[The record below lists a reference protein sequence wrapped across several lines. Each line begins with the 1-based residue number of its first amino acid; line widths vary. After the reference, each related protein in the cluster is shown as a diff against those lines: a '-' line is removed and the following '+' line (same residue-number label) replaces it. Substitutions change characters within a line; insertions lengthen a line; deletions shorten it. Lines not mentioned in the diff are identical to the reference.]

1 MSNGIRPE
9 ELIAVVY
16 AELYARQRALMAV
29 LERRGVVEL
38 ERFET
43 EVQSYYLDHADVL
56 VREAER
62 WWNALVRKR
71 FPDAF
76 E

>member
-1 MSNGIRPE
+1 MSDGIRPA

-16 AELYARQRALMAV
+16 AELYARQRALIAV
-29 LERRGVVEL
+29 LEQRGVVEP

-43 EVQSYYLDHADVL
+43 EVQSYYLDHADDL

-62 WWNALVRKR
+62 WWNALVRNR
-71 FPDAF
+71 FPEAF